1 MIFLVILCITYK
13 FAEFDLYHRDMYL
26 VIYYFNSASKF
37 YPYRLFNLLNVGNSV
52 EYFNI

>member
-26 VIYYFNSASKF
+26 VTRFIILILRANFIRTGYSIY
-37 YPYRLFNLLNVGNSV
+37 
-52 EYFNI
+52 